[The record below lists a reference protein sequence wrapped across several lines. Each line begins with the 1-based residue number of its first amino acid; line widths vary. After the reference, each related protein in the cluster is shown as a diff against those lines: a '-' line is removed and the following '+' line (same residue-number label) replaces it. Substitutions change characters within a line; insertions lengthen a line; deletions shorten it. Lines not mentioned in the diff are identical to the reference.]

1 MKINKIILSL
11 LIGFIV
17 AVSISNVS
25 AIDEN
30 DTSIISTSAD
40 ESAIANE
47 IVEPVNNDIK
57 NTTIHNIDP
66 KTNITELNKYIKENV
81 SAGDTLNFTKNG
93 VYNFT
98 SLDGIVV
105 DKNIIVQGNNATFYA
120 LQGFQIYSKTGTI
133 DGTQIYN
140 LNFIMTNE
148 TAKWNGRGIEIRNGA
163 NIIVENCTF
172 LNGNSGVYLS
182 ATLGNITVR
191 NCRFNG
197 TTDISS
203 IGKNKETGTK
213 AINIMGGSNILVEN
227 NFFGSQCLDGVSIAS
242 GGQNVNVRN
251 NTFVNNWYGVFYGDG
266 VGNVNTTNNT
276 FIDIIKIAIDFKKA
290 AGTSIVSDN
299 IFKLAANNI
308 GLYIEQG
315 NTAHG
320 SPSNIET
327 ITVTNNKFT
336 ALDQDNPITPYTIQ
350 AVRIGSAN
358 GALLPV
364 GTITIANNTYQTGIK
379 VLTFMDK
386 SWIENE
392 TSGDYIILPASLD
405 SKFIGASNKTVESGS
420 YYRMQL
426 TGENGIVLP
435 NQNVK
440 ISIVFDEEVIDTIN
454 TKTND
459 FGIIDIPLN
468 YDEGKYTLKLTY
480 NGTDKIIGS
489 YYFNKVDQEIKN
501 IIIKSNAK
509 TTLTLEKDSIYFGGE
524 LKYILKD
531 KKGNGIAD
539 ANITININGKDYIRT
554 TDSNGNAFMKL
565 KLQPKTYTIT
575 AKYAGNKV
583 NPNAST
589 INQVKVNSII
599 LTQDVVKYFKNGT
612 QFNAKLVDSDGNPVA
627 NKIINFNINGVFY
640 HKETNKEGIA
650 TLNINL
656 RPNTYIITSEY
667 DNCFVSNNVTV
678 KTTLVTNDLT
688 KVYLGPKSFNATV
701 LDGQGK
707 ALANQNVTFN
717 INGVFYTKT
726 TNSNGIASLSIRLMA
741 GEYII
746 TSIYDGYA
754 TSNKVTVKA

>member
-1 MKINKIILSL
+1 MKK
-11 LIGFIV
+11 
-17 AVSISNVS
+17 
-25 AIDEN
+25 
-30 DTSIISTSAD
+30 
-40 ESAIANE
+40 
-47 IVEPVNNDIK
+47 
-57 NTTIHNIDP
+57 
-66 KTNITELNKYIKENV
+66 
-81 SAGDTLNFTKNG
+81 
-93 VYNFT
+93 
-98 SLDGIVV
+98 
-105 DKNIIVQGNNATFYA
+105 
-120 LQGFQIYSKTGTI
+120 LQ
-133 DGTQIYN
+133 
-140 LNFIMTNE
+140 
-148 TAKWNGRGIEIRNGA
+148 
-163 NIIVENCTF
+163 
-172 LNGNSGVYLS
+172 
-182 ATLGNITVR
+182 
-191 NCRFNG
+191 
-197 TTDISS
+197 
-203 IGKNKETGTK
+203 
-213 AINIMGGSNILVEN
+213 
-227 NFFGSQCLDGVSIAS
+227 
-242 GGQNVNVRN
+242 
-251 NTFVNNWYGVFYGDG
+251 
-266 VGNVNTTNNT
+266 
-276 FIDIIKIAIDFKKA
+276 
-290 AGTSIVSDN
+290 
-299 IFKLAANNI
+299 
-308 GLYIEQG
+308 
-315 NTAHG
+315 
-320 SPSNIET
+320 
-327 ITVTNNKFT
+327 
-336 ALDQDNPITPYTIQ
+336 IQ
-350 AVRIGSAN
+350 S
-358 GALLPV
+358 
-364 GTITIANNTYQTGIK
+364 
-379 VLTFMDK
+379 
-386 SWIENE
+386 
-392 TSGDYIILPASLD
+392 
-405 SKFIGASNKTVESGS
+405 
-420 YYRMQL
+420 
-426 TGENGIVLP
+426 
-435 NQNVK
+435 
-440 ISIVFDEEVIDTIN
+440 N

-575 AKYAGNKV
+575 AKYAGDKV

-612 QFNAKLVDSDGNPVA
+612 QFNAKLIDSDGNPVA

-688 KVYLGPKSFNATV
+688 KVYLGPESFNATV

-754 TSNKVTVKA
+754 TSNKVTVKAQRYFTTSFLIFLNLFF

>member
-1 MKINKIILSL
+1 MY
-11 LIGFIV
+11 
-17 AVSISNVS
+17 
-25 AIDEN
+25 
-30 DTSIISTSAD
+30 
-40 ESAIANE
+40 
-47 IVEPVNNDIK
+47 P
-57 NTTIHNIDP
+57 
-66 KTNITELNKYIKENV
+66 IT
-81 SAGDTLNFTKNG
+81 
-93 VYNFT
+93 
-98 SLDGIVV
+98 
-105 DKNIIVQGNNATFYA
+105 
-120 LQGFQIYSKTGTI
+120 
-133 DGTQIYN
+133 
-140 LNFIMTNE
+140 
-148 TAKWNGRGIEIRNGA
+148 
-163 NIIVENCTF
+163 
-172 LNGNSGVYLS
+172 
-182 ATLGNITVR
+182 
-191 NCRFNG
+191 
-197 TTDISS
+197 
-203 IGKNKETGTK
+203 
-213 AINIMGGSNILVEN
+213 
-227 NFFGSQCLDGVSIAS
+227 
-242 GGQNVNVRN
+242 
-251 NTFVNNWYGVFYGDG
+251 
-266 VGNVNTTNNT
+266 
-276 FIDIIKIAIDFKKA
+276 
-290 AGTSIVSDN
+290 
-299 IFKLAANNI
+299 FKLAANNI

-420 YYRMQL
+420 YYRVQL

-440 ISIVFDEEVIDTIN
+440 ISIIFDEEVIDTIN

-575 AKYAGNKV
+575 AKYAGDKV

-688 KVYLGPKSFNATV
+688 KVYLGPESFNATV

>member
-1 MKINKIILSL
+1 M
-11 LIGFIV
+11 
-17 AVSISNVS
+17 
-25 AIDEN
+25 IDET
-30 DTSIISTSAD
+30 DIQQILKKDGFELSD
-40 ESAIANE
+40 DDFKLLLE
-47 IVEPVNNDIK
+47 IVKSQINQGLDVPIEPV
-57 NTTIHNIDP
+57 
-66 KTNITELNKYIKENV
+66 
-81 SAGDTLNFTKNG
+81 SFT
-93 VYNFT
+93 
-98 SLDGIVV
+98 
-105 DKNIIVQGNNATFYA
+105 Q
-120 LQGFQIYSKTGTI
+120 
-133 DGTQIYN
+133 
-140 LNFIMTNE
+140 
-148 TAKWNGRGIEIRNGA
+148 
-163 NIIVENCTF
+163 VEN
-172 LNGNSGVYLS
+172 G
-182 ATLGNITVR
+182 
-191 NCRFNG
+191 FNDDKLLVDMFPIDEIHSLKIG
-197 TTDISS
+197 DS
-203 IGKNKETGTK
+203 I
-213 AINIMGGSNILVEN
+213 L
-227 NFFGSQCLDGVSIAS
+227 
-242 GGQNVNVRN
+242 
-251 NTFVNNWYGVFYGDG
+251 
-266 VGNVNTTNNT
+266 
-276 FIDIIKIAIDFKKA
+276 
-290 AGTSIVSDN
+290 
-299 IFKLAANNI
+299 
-308 GLYIEQG
+308 
-315 NTAHG
+315 
-320 SPSNIET
+320 
-327 ITVTNNKFT
+327 
-336 ALDQDNPITPYTIQ
+336 
-350 AVRIGSAN
+350 
-358 GALLPV
+358 
-364 GTITIANNTYQTGIK
+364 
-379 VLTFMDK
+379 
-386 SWIENE
+386 
-392 TSGDYIILPASLD
+392 
-405 SKFIGASNKTVESGS
+405 
-420 YYRMQL
+420 
-426 TGENGIVLP
+426 
-435 NQNVK
+435 
-440 ISIVFDEEVIDTIN
+440 VIDTIN

-565 KLQPKTYTIT
+565 KLQHKTYTIT
-575 AKYAGNKV
+575 AKYAGDKV

-688 KVYLGPKSFNATV
+688 KVYLGPESFNATV

>member
-1 MKINKIILSL
+1 MY
-11 LIGFIV
+11 
-17 AVSISNVS
+17 
-25 AIDEN
+25 
-30 DTSIISTSAD
+30 
-40 ESAIANE
+40 
-47 IVEPVNNDIK
+47 P
-57 NTTIHNIDP
+57 
-66 KTNITELNKYIKENV
+66 IT
-81 SAGDTLNFTKNG
+81 
-93 VYNFT
+93 
-98 SLDGIVV
+98 
-105 DKNIIVQGNNATFYA
+105 
-120 LQGFQIYSKTGTI
+120 
-133 DGTQIYN
+133 
-140 LNFIMTNE
+140 
-148 TAKWNGRGIEIRNGA
+148 
-163 NIIVENCTF
+163 
-172 LNGNSGVYLS
+172 
-182 ATLGNITVR
+182 
-191 NCRFNG
+191 
-197 TTDISS
+197 
-203 IGKNKETGTK
+203 
-213 AINIMGGSNILVEN
+213 
-227 NFFGSQCLDGVSIAS
+227 
-242 GGQNVNVRN
+242 
-251 NTFVNNWYGVFYGDG
+251 
-266 VGNVNTTNNT
+266 
-276 FIDIIKIAIDFKKA
+276 
-290 AGTSIVSDN
+290 
-299 IFKLAANNI
+299 FKLAANNI

-420 YYRMQL
+420 YYRVQL

-440 ISIVFDEEVIDTIN
+440 ISIIFDEEVIDTIN

-575 AKYAGNKV
+575 AKYAGDKV

-612 QFNAKLVDSDGNPVA
+612 QFNAK
-627 NKIINFNINGVFY
+627 
-640 HKETNKEGIA
+640 
-650 TLNINL
+650 
-656 RPNTYIITSEY
+656 
-667 DNCFVSNNVTV
+667 
-678 KTTLVTNDLT
+678 
-688 KVYLGPKSFNATV
+688 
-701 LDGQGK
+701 
-707 ALANQNVTFN
+707 
-717 INGVFYTKT
+717 
-726 TNSNGIASLSIRLMA
+726 
-741 GEYII
+741 
-746 TSIYDGYA
+746 
-754 TSNKVTVKA
+754 